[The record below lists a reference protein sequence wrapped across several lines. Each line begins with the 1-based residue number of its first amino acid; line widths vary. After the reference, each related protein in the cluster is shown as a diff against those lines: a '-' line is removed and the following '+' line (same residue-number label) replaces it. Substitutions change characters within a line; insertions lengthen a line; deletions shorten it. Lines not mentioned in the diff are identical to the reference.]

1 MTSRKEADGSVPAE
15 TQRRLRHLRAMSAD
29 PARMDLFEALKVE
42 GGPLSS
48 AELGRRVPAARG
60 GLQAHLRKLEE
71 GEWVERVSGDGR
83 QSVWQTRGGPI
94 AWSESD
100 VVDPDVALAVEEL
113 YWVSLQRRIN
123 RIRRFDAERQTGE
136 WPDVWVEASIGH
148 DYSLWLTATDLE
160 DLEGEMVST
169 IEKYRLRA
177 IAHREEAQAA
187 AAEPELAHPPAEL
200 VFVTLSAFPM
210 KVSQ

>member
-1 MTSRKEADGSVPAE
+1 MTQDEADRSVPTE
-15 TQRRLRHLRAMSAD
+15 SQRRLRHLRAMSAD

-42 GGPLSS
+42 GGPMSS

-71 GEWVERVSGDGR
+71 GEWVERVSGGGR

-136 WPDVWVEASIGH
+136 WPEAWVEASIGH
-148 DYSLWLTATDLE
+148 DYSLWLTAADLE
-160 DLEGEMVST
+160 DLEGELVST

-177 IAHREEAQAA
+177 LARQREVRA
-187 AAEPELAHPPAEL
+187 AAEKPDRPRPPAEL
-200 VFVTLSAFPM
+200 VFVTISAFPM
-210 KVSQ
+210 KSTV

>member
-1 MTSRKEADGSVPAE
+1 MAKENR
-15 TQRRLRHLRAMSAD
+15 RRLRHLRAMSAD
-29 PARMDLFEALKVE
+29 PTRMDLFEALKVE

-71 GEWVERVSGDGR
+71 GEWVERVSGGGR
-83 QSVWQTRGGPI
+83 QSVWQTRGGSI

-123 RIRRFDAERQTGE
+123 RIRRFDAERQTGD
-136 WPDVWVEASIGH
+136 WPDVWVDASIGR
-148 DYSLWLTATDLE
+148 DYSLWLTAADLE
-160 DLEGEMVST
+160 DLDREVVATM
-169 IEKYRLRA
+169 EKYRSRA
-177 IAHREEAQAA
+177 
-187 AAEPELAHPPAEL
+187 LAHQVEGRAGAEQPDPARPPAEL
-200 VFVTLSAFPM
+200 VFVTISGFPM
-210 KVSQ
+210 KATL